1 MKLFKKNPNRIDLC
15 FEDKL
20 LYTVTT
26 ILMVLLIIV
35 VSYPIIYV
43 LSCSFSSGEA
53 VSSGKVVLF
62 PVEPSLT
69 GYKLVF
75 RYRQIWVGYGNT
87 IFYTVVGTM
96 LNVVITTMVAY
107 PLSRKNFQGRNI
119 YMTFFL
125 ITMFFTG
132 GIIPNYILRVKLHL
146 VNTRFA
152 LLLTGIISTYNMI
165 VMRTFFQNSIPYEL
179 FEAARID
186 GITDIQ
192 YLFKVVIPLSKAI
205 FAVITLYYAVGHWN
219 AYFNAML
226 YLRERDLFPLQLILR
241 DILNSGQMDLS
252 QISDSQLLKDLQ
264 AAYDLMKY
272 SLIVVSCVPI
282 LIAYPFV
289 QKYFEKGVLIG
300 SVKG

>member
-146 VNTRFA
+146 TNTRFA

-165 VMRTFFQNSIPYEL
+165 VMRTYMKTQ
-179 FEAARID
+179 
-186 GITDIQ
+186 
-192 YLFKVVIPLSKAI
+192 IPLEMLQLTALANCTADDSHI
-205 FAVITLYYAVGHWN
+205 LGQLQFPHQLNHFFAV
-219 AYFNAML
+219 
-226 YLRERDLFPLQLILR
+226 
-241 DILNSGQMDLS
+241 
-252 QISDSQLLKDLQ
+252 
-264 AAYDLMKY
+264 
-272 SLIVVSCVPI
+272 
-282 LIAYPFV
+282 
-289 QKYFEKGVLIG
+289 
-300 SVKG
+300 